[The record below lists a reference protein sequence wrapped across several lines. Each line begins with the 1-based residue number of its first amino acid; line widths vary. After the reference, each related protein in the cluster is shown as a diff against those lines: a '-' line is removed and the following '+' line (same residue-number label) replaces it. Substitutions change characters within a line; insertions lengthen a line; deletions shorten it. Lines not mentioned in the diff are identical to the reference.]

1 MSEQELLADCLRRLN
16 RAGISYYLT
25 GSMASNYWGI
35 PRTKSASPPDL
46 TAKSDTLYL
55 KTMSESVL
63 DAPRKVR
70 WQDADFVA
78 EVNSRQMAS
87 SKPNPI
93 QELWP
98 WFKSVRLYH
107 EAETEQTARGT
118 PTEQERQWQKHM
130 LSVLINVGEWLV
142 RELRHNDVTGQLGV
156 TLPDVEATLE
166 ELYVSQRVWFGGMTE
181 ERRKQVLDEVF
192 GAA

>member
-1 MSEQELLADCLRRLN
+1 MNEPVLE
-16 RAGISYYLT
+16 T
-25 GSMASNYWGI
+25 
-35 PRTKSASPPDL
+35 PRP
-46 TAKSDTLYL
+46 
-55 KTMSESVL
+55 
-63 DAPRKVR
+63 VR

-78 EVNSRQMAS
+78 ETNARQMVAT
-87 SKPNPI
+87 KPNPA

-107 EAETEQTARGT
+107 EAETEQAARGK
-118 PTEQERQWQKHM
+118 PAEQESQSQRHM
-130 LSVLINVGEWLV
+130 LSVLVNVGEWLV
-142 RELRHNDVTGQLGV
+142 RELRHDDVTGKFGI
-156 TLPDVEATLE
+156 TLADVEATLE